1 MTVLKIDELNWES
14 DSDCLDHKNFKFPGD
29 FFVKSLEFLLHL
41 TCLGNRIFRVVLVKL
56 IA

>member
-29 FFVKSLEFLLHL
+29 FFVKSQISQKILFWSSYY
-41 TCLGNRIFRVVLVKL
+41 T
-56 IA
+56 